1 MTLSRL
7 YNSIEGEV
15 TATVVIKNL
24 KKWWFHGGGG
34 GKLINW
40 KEEMAVSMLVTF
52 HGHCA
57 IIIKSTG
64 PYVGV

>member
-1 MTLSRL
+1 MMGLG
-7 YNSIEGEV
+7 EGE
-15 TATVVIKNL
+15 
-24 KKWWFHGGGG
+24 
-34 GKLINW
+34 LINW
-40 KEEMAVSMLVTF
+40 NEEMAVSMLVTF

>member
-1 MTLSRL
+1 MMEL
-7 YNSIEGEV
+7 
-15 TATVVIKNL
+15 
-24 KKWWFHGGGG
+24 GGGE
-34 GKLINW
+34 LINW
-40 KEEMAVSMLVTF
+40 NEEMAVSMLVTF